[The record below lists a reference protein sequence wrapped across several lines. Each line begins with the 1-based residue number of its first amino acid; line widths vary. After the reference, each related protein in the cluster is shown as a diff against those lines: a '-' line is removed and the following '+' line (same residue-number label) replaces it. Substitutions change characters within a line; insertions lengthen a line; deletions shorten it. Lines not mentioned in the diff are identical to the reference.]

1 MRHDCIPGYRIDRL
15 IGKGGM
21 AAVYLAIQESLD
33 RPVALK
39 VLRDPDSP
47 EFSERFVNEGR
58 IVASLVHGNIV
69 TVHDVGIA
77 EGLHYISMEY
87 VDGGDLRTRIAD
99 GQSPE
104 AALDLAARM
113 ADCLGFA
120 HRKGVIHRD
129 LKPAN
134 ILFRRDDTPLLTDF
148 GIAKNQRLDSDLTR
162 TGKIVGTP
170 RYMSPEQAL
179 GKPVDGRSDL
189 YSLGV
194 VLYEMLAGEPPY
206 SGDSEVDTI
215 LKHLNDPVPA
225 LPAAC
230 RRYQPLLARMLAK
243 DPAAR
248 FADAGELLESLAALE
263 SSGRRV
269 SPRQTSS
276 PRRPGPVSI
285 PHASGEG
292 SVAAPRT
299 SRFIRGP
306 WALSAVGVA
315 VASALGIGSL
325 QDKGPDSRSAEEV
338 PAVVAAAVPAVPAHT
353 RRAPPAS
360 AEFPDTDRLFRLGY
374 AYRHGTGVPV
384 DDRKALELFSA
395 AAERGHAAAQY
406 YLGLMYAE
414 GRGVPEEL
422 EVAVHWFEQAARQNL
437 VEGQFYLCLS
447 YALGRGVARDHVTAY
462 AWCRT
467 AEKRGS
473 QDAKEQLVE
482 ISKRMRRP
490 EIKQAEKLAAS
501 IAESLGARPPV
512 LLDTPSPARG
522 EDHADS
528 AS

>member
-1 MRHDCIPGYRIDRL
+1 MRHDCIQGYRIDRL

-39 VLRDPDSP
+39 VLTDPDSP

-58 IVASLVHGNIV
+58 IIASLVHGNII

-77 EGLHYISMEY
+77 EGLHYIAMEY
-87 VDGGDLRTRIAD
+87 VDGGDLRARIAD
-99 GQSPE
+99 GQSRE

-113 ADCLGFA
+113 ADCLGLA

-134 ILFRRDDTPLLTDF
+134 ILFRRDGTLLLTDF
-148 GIAKNQRLDSDLTR
+148 GIAKNQRLDSDLTA

-179 GKPVDGRSDL
+179 GKAVDRRSDL

-194 VLYEMLAGEPPY
+194 VLYEMLTGEPPY

-215 LKHLNDPVPA
+215 LKHLNDPIPV
-225 LPAAC
+225 LPAGC

-248 FADAGELLESLAALE
+248 FADADELLGSLATLK
-263 SSGRRV
+263 SDGRRA
-269 SPRQTSS
+269 SPRQTSL

-285 PHASGEG
+285 PHASVEG
-292 SVAAPRT
+292 SVAAPRS

-306 WALSAVGVA
+306 WPLSAVGIAAALV
-315 VASALGIGSL
+315 LGIGSL
-325 QDKGPDSRSAEEV
+325 QEEGPHSRSAEKV
-338 PAVVAAAVPAVPAHT
+338 PAAAPDAVSPVAADAGG
-353 RRAPPAS
+353 APPAS
-360 AEFPDTDRLFRLGY
+360 AEASETERLFRLGL
-374 AYRHGTGVPV
+374 AYRQGKGVPA
-384 DDRKALELFSA
+384 DARKAVELFTA

-406 YLGLMYAE
+406 YLGLMYAQ
-414 GRGVPEEL
+414 GRGVEKEL
-422 EVAVHWFEQAARQNL
+422 EVAVYWFEQAARQNL
-437 VEGQFYLCLS
+437 VEGQYYLCLS
-447 YALGRGVARDHVTAY
+447 YALGRGVSRDHVTAY

-473 QDAKEQLVE
+473 QDAKESLVE
-482 ISKRMRRP
+482 ISKRMRRR
-490 EIKQAEKLAAS
+490 EIKQAEELAVS
-501 IAESLGARPPV
+501 IAESLGALPPV
-512 LLDTPSPARG
+512 LLDTPSSARG
-522 EDHADS
+522 QDHADS
-528 AS
+528 PS

>member
-1 MRHDCIPGYRIDRL
+1 
-15 IGKGGM
+15 M

-39 VLRDPDSP
+39 VLTDPDSP

-58 IVASLVHGNIV
+58 IIASLVHGNIV

-134 ILFRRDDTPLLTDF
+134 ILFRRDGTPLLTDF
-148 GIAKNQRLDSDLTR
+148 GIAKNQRLDSDLTA

-179 GKPVDGRSDL
+179 GKAVDGRSDL

-194 VLYEMLAGEPPY
+194 VLYEMLTGEPPY

-215 LKHLNDPVPA
+215 LKHLNAPVPA

-230 RRYQPLLARMLAK
+230 RRYQPLVTRMLAK

-248 FADAGELLESLAALE
+248 FADAGELLESLAELD
-263 SSGRRV
+263 SGGRLV
-269 SPRQTSS
+269 SPKQTASL
-276 PRRPGPVSI
+276 RRP
-285 PHASGEG
+285 ASVEG
-292 SVAAPRT
+292 SVAAFRS
-299 SRFIRGP
+299 SRFIRSP
-306 WALSAVGVA
+306 WALSAVGMA
-315 VASALGIGSL
+315 AALALGIGSL
-325 QDKGPDSRSAEEV
+325 QDERPESRSAEK
-338 PAVVAAAVPAVPAHT
+338 VAAVSAHAG
-353 RRAPPAS
+353 RAPPAS
-360 AEFPDTDRLFRLGY
+360 AEFPDADRLFRLGH
-374 AYRHGTGVPV
+374 AYRQGTGAPA
-384 DDRKALELFSA
+384 DDRKAVELFSA

-406 YLGLMYAE
+406 YLGLTYAE
-414 GRGVPEEL
+414 GRGVPKEL
-422 EVAVHWFEQAARQNL
+422 AVAVHWFERAARQNL

-447 YALGRGVARDHVTAY
+447 YALGRGVSRDRVTAY

-473 QDAKEQLVE
+473 QDAKESLVE
-482 ISKRMRRP
+482 ISKLMRRR
-490 EIKQAEKLAAS
+490 EIKKAEELAAS
-501 IAESLGARPPV
+501 IAESLGARRPV

-528 AS
+528 PS

>member
-1 MRHDCIPGYRIDRL
+1 VRHDCIPGYRIDRL
-15 IGKGGM
+15 LGKGGM

-39 VLRDPDSP
+39 VLTDPDSP

-58 IVASLVHGNIV
+58 IIASLVHGNII

-104 AALDLAARM
+104 VALDLAARI

-134 ILFRRDDTPLLTDF
+134 ILFRRDGTPLLTDF
-148 GIAKNQRLDSDLTR
+148 GIAKNQRLDSDLTA
-162 TGKIVGTP
+162 TGRIVGTP

-179 GKPVDGRSDL
+179 GKAVDGRSDL

-194 VLYEMLAGEPPY
+194 VLYEMLTGEPPY
-206 SGDSEVDTI
+206 RGDSEVDTI
-215 LKHLNDPVPA
+215 LKHLNNPVPA

-230 RRYQPLLARMLAK
+230 LRYQPLLERMLAK

-269 SPRQTSS
+269 SPRPTSS
-276 PRRPGPVSI
+276 PRRPPPVSI
-285 PHASGEG
+285 PHASVEA
-292 SVAAPRT
+292 SVAPRS

-306 WALSAVGVA
+306 WTLTAIGMAAPLV
-315 VASALGIGSL
+315 LGIGFL
-325 QDKGPDSRSAEEV
+325 QGRGPESRSAEQV
-338 PAVVAAAVPAVPAHT
+338 PAVAPDAVPAVPAQAG
-353 RRAPPAS
+353 RAPPRS
-360 AEFPDTDRLFRLGY
+360 ADFPDTDRLFRLAL
-374 AYRHGTGVPV
+374 AYRHGTGVPI
-384 DDRKALELFSA
+384 DDRKAVELFTA

-447 YALGRGVARDHVTAY
+447 YALGRGVSRDRVTAY

-473 QDAKEQLVE
+473 QDAQESLVE
-482 ISKRMRRP
+482 ISKLMRRR
-490 EIKQAEKLAAS
+490 EIKKAEELAAL

-512 LLDTPSPARG
+512 LLDTPSSARG

>member
-39 VLRDPDSP
+39 VLTDPDSP

-58 IVASLVHGNIV
+58 IIASLVHGNIV

-134 ILFRRDDTPLLTDF
+134 ILFRRDGTPLLTDF
-148 GIAKNQRLDSDLTR
+148 GIAKNQRLDSDLTV

-179 GKPVDGRSDL
+179 GKAVDGRSDL

-206 SGDSEVDTI
+206 IGDSEVDTI
-215 LKHLNDPVPA
+215 LKHLNHPVPA

-230 RRYQPLLARMLAK
+230 RRYQPLLDRMLAK

-248 FADAGELLESLAALE
+248 FADAGDLLESLAALD
-263 SSGRRV
+263 SGGRRV
-269 SPRQTSS
+269 SPRPMSP
-276 PRRPGPVSI
+276 PRRTGPIST
-285 PHASGEG
+285 PHASIDGP
-292 SVAAPRT
+292 VAAFRS

-306 WALSAVGVA
+306 WALSVVGIAAALV
-315 VASALGIGSL
+315 LGIGSL
-325 QDKGPDSRSAEEV
+325 QDEGPTNRSAEQV
-338 PAVVAAAVPAVPAHT
+338 PAVASDAVPAVPAHAG
-353 RRAPPAS
+353 RAPPAS
-360 AEFPDTDRLFRLGY
+360 AEFPDADRLFRLGH
-374 AYRHGTGVPV
+374 AYRQGTGVPV
-384 DDRKALELFSA
+384 DDRKAVELFSA

-406 YLGLMYAE
+406 YLGLTYAE
-414 GRGVPEEL
+414 GRGVPKEL
-422 EVAVHWFEQAARQNL
+422 AVAVHWFEQAARQNL

-447 YALGRGVARDHVTAY
+447 YALGRGVSRDRVTAY

-473 QDAKEQLVE
+473 QDAKESLVE
-482 ISKRMRRP
+482 ISKLMRRR
-490 EIKQAEKLAAS
+490 EIKKAEELAVS

-512 LLDTPSPARG
+512 LLDTPSSARG

>member
-87 VDGGDLRTRIAD
+87 VDGGDLRSRIAD

-134 ILFRRDDTPLLTDF
+134 ILFRRDGTPLLTDF

-179 GKPVDGRSDL
+179 GRPVDGRSDL

-194 VLYEMLAGEPPY
+194 VLYEMLTGEPPY

-230 RRYQPLLARMLAK
+230 RRYQTLLARMLAK

-263 SSGRRV
+263 SGGRLV
-269 SPRQTSS
+269 SPGQTSS
-276 PRRPGPVSI
+276 PRRPGPVST
-285 PHASGEG
+285 PHTSGGG
-292 SVAAPRT
+292 SVAAPGS
-299 SRFIRGP
+299 SRSIRGP
-306 WALSAVGVA
+306 WALSAVGIAAALV
-315 VASALGIGSL
+315 LGIGAL
-325 QDKGPDSRSAEEV
+325 QDEGPDSRSAEQV
-338 PAVVAAAVPAVPAHT
+338 TAVPPDAGSASP
-353 RRAPPAS
+353 RS
-360 AEFPDTDRLFRLGY
+360 AEASDTDRLFRLGH
-374 AYRHGTGVPV
+374 AYRQGTGVPV
-384 DDRKALELFSA
+384 DDRKAVELFSA

-414 GRGVPEEL
+414 GRGVPEGL

-447 YALGRGVARDHVTAY
+447 YALGRGVSRDRVTAY

-473 QDAKEQLVE
+473 QDAKESLVE
-482 ISKRMRRP
+482 ISKLMRWP
-490 EIKQAEKLAAS
+490 EIKQAEELAAS

-512 LLDTPSPARG
+512 LLDTPSPTRH

>member
-1 MRHDCIPGYRIDRL
+1 
-15 IGKGGM
+15 M
-21 AAVYLAIQESLD
+21 AAVYLANQESLD

-77 EGLHYISMEY
+77 EGLHYIAMEY
-87 VDGGDLRTRIAD
+87 VDGGDLKARIAN

-134 ILFRRDDTPLLTDF
+134 ILFRRDGTPLLTDF
-148 GIAKNQRLDSDLTR
+148 GIAKNQRLDSNLTA

-179 GKPVDGRSDL
+179 GKPVDGRADL

-194 VLYEMLAGEPPY
+194 VLYEMLTGEPPY

-248 FADAGELLESLAALE
+248 FADVGELLGSLAALE
-263 SSGRRV
+263 SSGRRI
-269 SPRQTSS
+269 SPRPTLS

-285 PHASGEG
+285 PYTSVEG
-292 SVAAPRT
+292 SVAAPRS
-299 SRFIRGP
+299 SRFIRGL
-306 WALSAVGVA
+306 WALSAAVGITA
-315 VASALGIGSL
+315 ALVLGVGSL
-325 QDKGPDSRSAEEV
+325 QDEGPKSRSAEQV
-338 PAVVAAAVPAVPAHT
+338 PAVAPDAVPAVPAHA

-360 AEFPDTDRLFRLGY
+360 AEFPDTDRLFRLGR
-374 AYRHGTGVPV
+374 AYRQGTGVPV
-384 DDRKALELFSA
+384 DDRKAVELFSA

-406 YLGLMYAE
+406 YLGLTYAE

-422 EVAVHWFEQAARQNL
+422 DVAVHWFEQAARQNL

-447 YALGRGVARDHVTAY
+447 YALGRGVSRDRVTAY

-473 QDAKEQLVE
+473 QDAKESLVE
-482 ISKRMRRP
+482 ISKLMRRR
-490 EIKQAEKLAAS
+490 EIKQAEELAAS

-512 LLDTPSPARG
+512 LLDAPSPAHG

>member
-1 MRHDCIPGYRIDRL
+1 VRHDCIPGYPIDRL

-39 VLRDPDSP
+39 ILKDPDSP

-58 IVASLVHGNIV
+58 IIASLVHGNIV

-87 VDGGDLRTRIAD
+87 VDGGDLRIRIAD

-134 ILFRRDDTPLLTDF
+134 ILFRRDGTPLLTDF
-148 GIAKNQRLDSDLTR
+148 GIAKNQRLDSDLTA

-194 VLYEMLAGEPPY
+194 VLYEMLTGEPPY
-206 SGDSEVDTI
+206 RGDSEVGTI

-230 RRYQPLLARMLAK
+230 RRYQPLLTRMLAK

-263 SSGRRV
+263 SDGRRV
-269 SPRQTSS
+269 SPRPASS
-276 PRRPGPVSI
+276 PRRPGPVST
-285 PHASGEG
+285 PHASVEG
-292 SVAAPRT
+292 SVAAPRS

-306 WALSAVGVA
+306 WAGSRRRWCWTSVPCRIKGRRADRPSRLPPSRRMPCPPSRRTPGARRRRRRSSPIPIA
-315 VASALGIGSL
+315 CFASVMPIVRVRA
-325 QDKGPDSRSAEEV
+325 SRSTIAK
-338 PAVVAAAVPAVPAHT
+338 
-353 RRAPPAS
+353 RWNCSRQPPS
-360 AEFPDTDRLFRLGY
+360 AGM
-374 AYRHGTGVPV
+374 
-384 DDRKALELFSA
+384 
-395 AAERGHAAAQY
+395 Q
-406 YLGLMYAE
+406 
-414 GRGVPEEL
+414 
-422 EVAVHWFEQAARQNL
+422 
-437 VEGQFYLCLS
+437 
-447 YALGRGVARDHVTAY
+447 
-462 AWCRT
+462 
-467 AEKRGS
+467 
-473 QDAKEQLVE
+473 
-482 ISKRMRRP
+482 RP
-490 EIKQAEKLAAS
+490 NI
-501 IAESLGARPPV
+501 IW
-512 LLDTPSPARG
+512 D
-522 EDHADS
+522 
-528 AS
+528 

>member
-58 IVASLVHGNIV
+58 IIANLVHGNII

-87 VDGGDLRTRIAD
+87 VEGGDLKARIAD

-104 AALDLAARM
+104 TALDLTARM

-134 ILFRRDDTPLLTDF
+134 ILFRRDGTPLLTDF
-148 GIAKNQRLDSDLTR
+148 GIAKNQRLDSDLTV

-170 RYMSPEQAL
+170 RYMSPEQGL
-179 GKPVDGRSDL
+179 GKAVDGRSDL

-194 VLYEMLAGEPPY
+194 VLYEMLTGEPPY
-206 SGDSEVDTI
+206 LGDSEVDTI
-215 LKHLNDPVPA
+215 LRHLNDPVPA

-230 RRYQPLLARMLAK
+230 RRYQPLLDRMLAK

-248 FADAGELLESLAALE
+248 FADAGELIESLAALE
-263 SSGRRV
+263 GSGRLV
-269 SPRQTSS
+269 SLGQTWS

-285 PHASGEG
+285 PHASVEG
-292 SVAAPRT
+292 SIAAPRS
-299 SRFIRGP
+299 SRSIRRP
-306 WALSAVGVA
+306 WALSAVGIAAALV
-315 VASALGIGSL
+315 LGIGAL
-325 QDKGPDSRSAEEV
+325 RDEGPESRSAEQL
-338 PAVVAAAVPAVPAHT
+338 PAVAPDAVPAVAGDT

-360 AEFPDTDRLFRLGY
+360 AELPDTDRLFRLGH

-384 DDRKALELFSA
+384 DDRKAVELFSA

-422 EVAVHWFEQAARQNL
+422 ELAVHWFEQAARQNL

-447 YALGRGVARDHVTAY
+447 YALGRGVSRDRVTAY

-473 QDAKEQLVE
+473 QDAKESLVE
-482 ISKRMRRP
+482 ISKLMRRR
-490 EIKQAEKLAAS
+490 EIKQAEELAAS
-501 IAESLGARPPV
+501 IAESLGARPRV
-512 LLDTPSPARG
+512 LLDTPSSARG